1 VLRVEFLDNGE
12 RFATK
17 YWGKGRIIRGMQWVG
32 IPSCDIQH
40 TSPPSREVQHHPKK
54 LLDHTFS
61 AFGIAISGTSFL
73 LAPVDFLK
81 RFN

>member
-17 YWGKGRIIRGMQWVG
+17 YWGKGRILRGMQWVG
-32 IPSCDIQH
+32 IPS
-40 TSPPSREVQHHPKK
+40 SREVQHHPKK

-73 LAPVDFLK
+73 LTPVDF
-81 RFN
+81 F